1 VRGSQALTLLEII
14 LVVAVV
20 GIVLAVG
27 AVSLTALGD
36 PLGAAASSV
45 EGTFKQVRAK
55 AMSTTSAYRVSRV
68 SATGLLAEY
77 AMSCSDTTGWTHDA
91 RLDATLDNGVQLT
104 VPAANGVIVCFDARG
119 LADSNPTVTLT
130 DAKGA
135 TASVEVFVGGA
146 VEVHR

>member
-1 VRGSQALTLLEII
+1 MRGSQALTLLEII

-27 AVSLTALGD
+27 AVSLRGLGD

-45 EGTFKQVRAK
+45 EGTFKQLRAK
-55 AMSTTSAYRVSRV
+55 AMSTTSAYRVSRA
-68 SATGLLAEY
+68 SATGLRAEY
-77 AMSCSDTTGWTHDA
+77 AVSCSDSTGWTHDA

-104 VPAANGVIVCFDARG
+104 VPATNGVIVCFDARG
-119 LADSNPTVTLT
+119 LASSNPTVTLT

>member
-1 VRGSQALTLLEII
+1 MRGSQALTLLEII

-27 AVSLTALGD
+27 AVSLRGLGD

-45 EGTFKQVRAK
+45 EGTFKQLRAK
-55 AMSTTSAYRVSRV
+55 AMSTTSAYRVSRA
-68 SATGLLAEY
+68 SATGLRAEY
-77 AMSCSDTTGWTHDA
+77 AVSCSDSTGWTHDA

-104 VPAANGVIVCFDARG
+104 APATNGVIVCFDARG
-119 LADSNPTVTLT
+119 LAGSNPTVTLT